1 MRTSFNVLRV
11 SRKSAVGFTL
21 IELMIAIAVIGIL
34 AAVALPSYQD
44 YIRRGKRAD
53 AHTLLQNAAFAQERY
68 RLTHSSYATL
78 TTQLTGACPTSGAC
92 ASQQGDYALSITNA
106 DATKFTLTAAA
117 ATPSQQADSGCTS
130 ITYTKDGS
138 TVTTGPD
145 KCWGK

>member
-53 AHTLLQNAAFAQERY
+53 AHTLLQNAAFAQERH
-68 RLTHSSYATL
+68 RLNNASYTSDP
-78 TTQLTGACPTSGAC
+78 TQLTLACPTTGTC
-92 ASQQGDYALSITNA
+92 KSQQGNYTLAIT
-106 DATKFTLTAAA
+106 DATATGFTLTAAA